1 MKAKVVEKKWAAAA
15 AAAAVAAA
23 AADVG
28 SSKSKSFKAM
38 LRFTFR
44 LFFLSFRVEFKDQV
58 TQEVF
63 HSLLLLEWPIS

>member
-1 MKAKVVEKKWAAAA
+1 MKAKVVEKKWAAA
-15 AAAAVAAA
+15 AAA

-44 LFFLSFRVEFKDQV
+44 LF
-58 TQEVF
+58 
-63 HSLLLLEWPIS
+63 SLLSTRVQGSGNSRGFSFSLAAGMADPINVVCL

>member
-1 MKAKVVEKKWAAAA
+1 MKAKVGEKKWAAAA
-15 AAAAVAAA
+15 AAAAA

-44 LFFLSFRVEFKDQV
+44 LFSLLSTRVQGSGNSRG
-58 TQEVF
+58 F
-63 HSLLLLEWPIS
+63 HSLLLLEWPIP